1 MKRTK
6 IVATIG
12 PKSESPEVLKEL
24 SKAGVNV
31 FRLNFSHGS
40 HEEHGKKID
49 TIRKLKLSGAIMLD
63 TKGPEIRT
71 GEGRDKLFVKVG
83 DKFTMTTEKG
93 VYEDTGKISVNYK
106 DFLKDVNV
114 GDTIVFDSGVMLA
127 KATKKTKTDI
137 DFEVVEGQTNITTKR
152 HINLF
157 GKPVSLPTVT
167 EQDWKD
173 IDFGIEKKVDMI
185 ALSFVRTGKD
195 VKDVKEYCAAKGH
208 KNVQII
214 SKIENYEATQ
224 NLEDII
230 IESDGIM
237 VARGDLAC
245 EIPFSKVPAM
255 QKKIVALCSFYKK
268 PVIIATQMLLS
279 MVDNIQPTRAEVSD
293 VANAVF
299 EAVDAVMTSDETTK
313 GVDPVNVIKT
323 MAKIVKDTEHE
334 IYGCCPCC
342 RHGDCICDDDCDCGC
357 KDGKE
362 CTCDDDCDCGCK
374 DGKECICDDDCDCGC
389 KDGKECTC
397 GCSCDSDSFCSCGHD
412 CECGNYNPIS
422 LLLDEEA
429 DDADAIVIIGD
440 NLDRVNSISKLRINK
455 PIIAFVSDETIAN
468 NLNLVWNVKSEVISI
483 TKDWQK
489 NTKKVKEIIEN
500 NYTFAKKYILVFDMD
515 GALTIQLN

>member
-12 PKSESPEVLKEL
+12 PKSESPEILKEL
-24 SKAGVNV
+24 SKAGVNI

-71 GEGRDKLFVKVG
+71 GEVRDKLFVKVG

-93 VYEDTGKISVNYK
+93 VYEDTGKISINYK

-357 KDGKE
+357 KDDKE
-362 CTCDDDCDCGCK
+362 CT
-374 DGKECICDDDCDCGC
+374 CDDDCDCGC

-429 DDADAIVIIGD
+429 DDADAIVVIGD

-489 NTKKVKEIIEN
+489 NTKKVKEIIEK
-500 NYTFAKKYILVFDMD
+500 NYAFAKKYILVFDMD